1 MKQLIAMMQVGA
13 MLECERAKDQAAYGS
28 AYEGFAHCKEKMDKV
43 LHDIKQA
50 EEDLAILW
58 GVVTQGGKGV
68 ESAWRVHDTAVQIAA
83 ELVQLAGVCLK
94 YESCADGWAEG
105 QEEAEWTEA
114 QKQRFQQMIGAVMT

>member
-13 MLECERAKDQAAYGS
+13 MLECERAKDQAAYAS

-68 ESAWRVHDTAVQIAA
+68 E
-83 ELVQLAGVCLK
+83 
-94 YESCADGWAEG
+94 
-105 QEEAEWTEA
+105 
-114 QKQRFQQMIGAVMT
+114 GAYAPASVSLFRRTLYICVYW

>member
-68 ESAWRVHDTAVQIAA
+68 ESGIGEHAVIEGILQISKDICEIVAKLHDKGERIDVLRTP
-83 ELVQLAGVCLK
+83 L
-94 YESCADGWAEG
+94 SAD
-105 QEEAEWTEA
+105 T
-114 QKQRFQQMIGAVMT
+114 QKQRSFR